1 MSVNPPTPPEASR
14 SRARSALVAR
24 SAFFARAERCT
35 LLAVGRIPVLG
46 EQTWARSCCTGG
58 RLSLPTRQLHAPPS
72 MQADFQ
78 PASRSARAVQWRET
92 DLASMAWPPQRAT
105 LPVVH
110 EPLYL
115 GQLIN
120 LVLDGLAGVM
130 FFCRDLRVNL
140 FECLDVRVERAN
152 GARCR
157 DNTAAPEASNWASG
171 PGPTSTSSGPH
182 VLRVRAMPRQ
192 SRGCLGPVLLPPPAA
207 IDGSDSFV
215 TEVSQHSRFTA
226 GVEMGGDF
234 GVETSGAC
242 GLALG
247 WRARKP
253 LPCAPRY
260 PLTVI
265 SLDRCV

>member
-1 MSVNPPTPPEASR
+1 M
-14 SRARSALVAR
+14 
-24 SAFFARAERCT
+24 
-35 LLAVGRIPVLG
+35 GRIPVRG
-46 EQTWARSCCTGG
+46 EQPWARSCCTGG

-110 EPLYL
+110 ELLYL

-171 PGPTSTSSGPH
+171 PGPTSTSSDPH
-182 VLRVRAMPRQ
+182 VLRVRGMPRQ
-192 SRGCLGPVLLPPPAA
+192 SPAA
-207 IDGSDSFV
+207 SALSSF
-215 TEVSQHSRFTA
+215 HCHRWIRL
-226 GVEMGGDF
+226 
-234 GVETSGAC
+234 C
-242 GLALG
+242 
-247 WRARKP
+247 R
-253 LPCAPRY
+253 
-260 PLTVI
+260 I
-265 SLDRCV
+265 